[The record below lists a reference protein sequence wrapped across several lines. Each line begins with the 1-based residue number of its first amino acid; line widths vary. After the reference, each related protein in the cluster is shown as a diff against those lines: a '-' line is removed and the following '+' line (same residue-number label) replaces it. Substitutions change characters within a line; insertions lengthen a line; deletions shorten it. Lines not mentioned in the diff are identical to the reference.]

1 MDSWGLLRLD
11 SPFQGCQSPL
21 HHDHRPGLPEGS
33 MALHIQALRQALSW
47 WLFNRAPTVYW
58 AHGHS
63 GATRFLSSE
72 CTAQRVQRTESFS
85 LGHFITDHPQWDPVA
100 GDRVRSPDPGPQVL
114 AAHQDCHP
122 SKPVSHRTGR
132 WGSTVTQSWGAEQ
145 GQPPEPTSRSPSL
158 AVLPADW

>member
-1 MDSWGLLRLD
+1 MLRLD
-11 SPFQGCQSPL
+11 SPFQGHRSPL
-21 HHDHRPGLPEGS
+21 HRDHRPGLPEGS
-33 MALHIQALRQALSW
+33 TALRIQALRQALSW
-47 WLFNRAPTVYW
+47 WLFNRALTVYW

-100 GDRVRSPDPGPQVL
+100 GDRSPDPGPQVL

-132 WGSTVTQSWGAEQ
+132 WGPLSLKTGGLGRGSLLSPHPTA
-145 GQPPEPTSRSPSL
+145 PPWPYSQLTG
-158 AVLPADW
+158 D